1 MQMSHAILEITK
13 IKHQKQVNNF
23 LKMHLRMISRSLRI
37 SGSLFKSDSSLS
49 FPQSVISSILV
60 AM

>member
-13 IKHQKQVNNF
+13 IKHQKQVNNV

-37 SGSLFKSDSSLS
+37 SGSLFKSDSFLS
-49 FPQSVISSILV
+49 FPQYMTPSILV

>member
-13 IKHQKQVNNF
+13 IKHQKQVNNV

-37 SGSLFKSDSSLS
+37 SGSLFKSDSILS
-49 FPQSVISSILV
+49 FPQYMTPSILV